1 MASSRGQTMMLTS
14 HSCWRRRRQQQK
26 EEGEACAG
34 SSVDSLG
41 SSTVAP
47 RHVPPL
53 YLCVDEGVV
62 RVVCVACQIWA
73 SSNMHVCN
81 GCWKLHARRVVAS
94 QAKGDRRLFDRRLFG
109 EHTPMGQASPRPG
122 SWFVLK
128 LGERRVLS
136 RAVNAGREEEPVSVS
151 PIIWVA
157 PFYLFLGP
165 SSLIS
170 RSGQPH
176 HQCADARVLGSNHLG
191 CSYHPS
197 VPRAA

>member
-94 QAKGDRRLFDRRLFG
+94 QAKGDRRLFDR
-109 EHTPMGQASPRPG
+109 PS
-122 SWFVLK
+122 V
-128 LGERRVLS
+128 RR
-136 RAVNAGREEEPVSVS
+136 AHAH
-151 PIIWVA
+151 
-157 PFYLFLGP
+157 GP
-165 SSLIS
+165 
-170 RSGQPH
+170 GQPPPGFLVCS
-176 HQCADARVLGSNHLG
+176 QVGRKTCAQQSRQRRS
-191 CSYHPS
+191 
-197 VPRAA
+197 